1 MIEIH
6 KPELERRVRAQ
17 IQRGPFHDVEE
28 LLEKALDA
36 LEERGTADAP
46 SPRRERP
53 AGRKNLVELFEE
65 SPLKG
70 LELDFSRNKSAS
82 RPVDLS

>member
-36 LEERGTADAP
+36 LEEKGN
-46 SPRRERP
+46 RRR
-53 AGRKNLVELFEE
+53 AI
-65 SPLKG
+65 
-70 LELDFSRNKSAS
+70 AS
-82 RPVDLS
+82 S

>member
-1 MIEIH
+1 MNIEIH
-6 KPELERRVRAQ
+6 KPELEQCVRGK
-17 IQRGPFHDVEE
+17 IEGGHFRDVDE

-36 LEERGTADAP
+36 LQEKDAAAPTA
-46 SPRRERP
+46 RNRP
-53 AGRKNLVELFEE
+53 PGGKSLVDLFAE

-70 LELDFSRNKSAS
+70 LELDFSRNKSTG